1 MENCIFCKI
10 AKGEMPANKVF
21 EDEHTFAFNDI
32 NPQAPIH
39 ILVIPREHYTGVHEI
54 PEDRKDILSKVFTTV
69 TKVVAQEELAE
80 SGYRLVINFG
90 KSSGQEVPHIH
101 VHILA
106 GRMMQ
111 WPPG

>member
-10 AKGEMPANKVF
+10 VKGEIPATKVF

-39 ILVIPREHYTGVHEI
+39 ILVIPREHYAGVHEI
-54 PEDRKDILSKVFTTV
+54 PEDRKEILSQVFTTV
-69 TKVVAQEELAE
+69 IKVVTQEGLAE
-80 SGYRLVINFG
+80 SGYRLVINSG